1 MQSSVDIAVA
11 GEKLR
16 IPHVTQATIRSALD
30 EFDRVLRGTQKWA
43 DWETKKSQLYAISD
57 QGMLYPPKQILS
69 MATGVPVS
77 HFSGGVQTNAYLE
90 NLGFGIVR
98 LPNGSLPFGGG
109 EPPTF
114 VLGRIYHRQT
124 EIHHRFGGSRQSGI
138 APSSKVPA
146 IFIFTGESGEQYG
159 YFDGRDELGMFS
171 YTGEG
176 QVGDMEFKRGNLA
189 IRDHAANGQALH
201 LFKSLGKGKGQEYLG
216 EHTYGGHAIRQ
227 GPDKDGTQRDIIVF
241 QLVPVALLDE
251 ESVTLPEDEATDGP
265 APTSLEEARKR
276 ALEAIYDSS
285 NEMGRAALR
294 KLYRRSKRVKDY
306 VLLRAEGI
314 CESCRQPAPFKRKD
328 GSAYLEPHHTTRV
341 SDGGLDHP
349 RYVAAICPACH
360 RHIHHGVGGEE
371 KNLELIFAI
380 AAKEPEA

>member
-1 MQSSVDIAVA
+1 M
-11 GEKLR
+11 R

-30 EFDRVLRGTQKWA
+30 KFDRELRGSKKWG
-43 DWETKKSQLYAISD
+43 DWETKKSQRYAISD
-57 QGMLYPPKQILS
+57 RGMLYPPKQILS

-77 HFSGGVQTNAYLE
+77 RFSGGDQTSAHLKG
-90 NLGFGIVR
+90 LGFSIVR
-98 LPNGSLPFGGG
+98 LPNECMPFEGRELPQ
-109 EPPTF
+109 F
-114 VLGRIYHRQT
+114 VLGGVYHRQA
-124 EIHHRFGGSRQSGI
+124 EIHDRFGGSRQSGI

-159 YFDGRDELGMFS
+159 YFDGRDELGVFS

-176 QVGDMEFKRGNLA
+176 QVGDMVFKRGNLA
-189 IRDHAANGQALH
+189 IRAHAANGQALH
-201 LFKSLGKGKGQEYLG
+201 LFKSLGKSKGQEYLG
-216 EHTYGGHAIRQ
+216 EHAYAGHDVRR
-227 GPDKDGTQRDIIVF
+227 GPDREGTQRNVIVF

-251 ESVTLPEDEATDGP
+251 ANIASPEDAALDEP

-276 ALEAIYDSS
+276 ALEAVHHFG
-285 NEMGRAALR
+285 NEVGQTALR

-306 VLLRAEGI
+306 VLLRAEGF
-314 CESCRQPAPFKRKD
+314 CESCQKPAPFKRKD

-360 RHIHHGVGGEE
+360 RHIHHGIGGDE
-371 KNLELIFAI
+371 KI
-380 AAKEPEA
+380 